1 MYPEDSDGQIAMI
14 MMVFQV
20 KKRKISEENEE
31 FKDKLFITQN
41 K

>member
-1 MYPEDSDGQIAMI
+1 MYPEDFDGQIAKI

-31 FKDKLFITQN
+31 FKDYY
-41 K
+41 